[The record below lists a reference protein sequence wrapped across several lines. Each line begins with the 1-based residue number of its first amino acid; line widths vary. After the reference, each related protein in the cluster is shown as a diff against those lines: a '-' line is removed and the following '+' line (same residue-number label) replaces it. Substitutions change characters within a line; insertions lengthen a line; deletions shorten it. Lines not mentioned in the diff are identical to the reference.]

1 MRSYFNIRSAV
12 SLAIFSSAV
21 LAYFGCSMVD
31 PRSISMGRADYNSAI
46 NRTENEQLLMAIVK
60 GRYGETTS
68 LLSVQSI
75 AANDRFTTRAD
86 EPVD

>member
-1 MRSYFNIRSAV
+1 
-12 SLAIFSSAV
+12 
-21 LAYFGCSMVD
+21 MVD